1 MKASQMPR
9 RQFLKTSGAI
19 LATIPIVVVAAR
31 ADAATNAAVRAG
43 LKYQGTPEGDKSC
56 ANCMQF
62 VAPSSCKLIPG
73 DTEISPQGYCAVWA
87 KKA

>member
-1 MKASQMPR
+1 MKASQLPR
-9 RQFLKTSGAI
+9 RQFLKISGAV
-19 LATIPIVVVAAR
+19 LATIPIVVVSGQ
-31 ADAATNAAVRAG
+31 ADAATNTAVRAG

-62 VAPSSCKLIPG
+62 VAPSSCKLIAG
-73 DTEISPQGYCAVWA
+73 DTEISPQGYCSVWT